1 MAALGRR
8 KGRTPLVPH
17 LPPPRRF
24 ATGVPGRAPV
34 MPLPLPA
41 PPSAP
46 AGEGKF
52 RRVHAVV
59 RRVPRGRVTTYGR
72 VARAVTA
79 AGYPLSA
86 RAAGWALRNSP
97 RGVPWHRVV
106 NAEGALSAERS
117 GNCEPGRQRALLSRE
132 GVPFDERGRVLLDR
146 CLFDPQDSD
155 AFFFPDGESSW

>member
-17 LPPPRRF
+17 LLPPRRL
-24 ATGVPGRAPV
+24 AAGVPGPVPVAPLI
-34 MPLPLPA
+34 PPA
-41 PPSAP
+41 PFSVPGS
-46 AGEGKF
+46 EGKF

-59 RRVPRGRVTTYGR
+59 RRVPEGRVTTYGR

-97 RGVPWHRVV
+97 EGVPWHRVV
-106 NAEGALSAERS
+106 NAEGALSAELS
-117 GNCEPGRQRALLSRE
+117 GNCEPGRQRALLAGE
-132 GVPFDERGRVLLDR
+132 GVPFDARGRVRLDR
-146 CLFDPQDSD
+146 CLFDPADSD
-155 AFFFPDGESSW
+155 AFFFPDGEASP

>member
-17 LPPPRRF
+17 LPLPRRF
-24 ATGVPGRAPV
+24 AAGVSGPIPVVPLIPPAPFSVPG
-34 MPLPLPA
+34 
-41 PPSAP
+41 S
-46 AGEGKF
+46 EGKF

-59 RRVPRGRVTTYGR
+59 RRVPEGRVTTYGR

-97 RGVPWHRVV
+97 EGVPWHRVV
-106 NAEGALSAERS
+106 NAEGALSAELS
-117 GNCEPGRQRALLSRE
+117 GNCEPGRQRALLAGE
-132 GVPFDERGRVLLDR
+132 GVPFDERGRVRLDR
-146 CLFDPQDSD
+146 CLFDPADSD
-155 AFFFPDGESSW
+155 AFFFPDGEASP

>member
-17 LPPPRRF
+17 LLPPRRS
-24 ATGVPGRAPV
+24 AAGVSGPVPV
-34 MPLPLPA
+34 MPLLPPA
-41 PPSAP
+41 PGS
-46 AGEGKF
+46 ESKF

-59 RRVPRGRVTTYGR
+59 RRVPHGRVTTYGR

-97 RGVPWHRVV
+97 DGVPWHRVV
-106 NAEGALSAERS
+106 NAEGALSAELS
-117 GNCEPGRQRALLSRE
+117 GNCEPGRQRALLAWE
-132 GVPFDERGRVLLDR
+132 GVAFDERGRVRLDR
-146 CLFDPQDSD
+146 CLFDPADSD
-155 AFFFPDGESSW
+155 AFFFPDREALP

>member
-17 LPPPRRF
+17 LLPPRCL
-24 ATGVPGRAPV
+24 AAGVCGTVPV
-34 MPLPLPA
+34 MPLLP
-41 PPSAP
+41 PVPFPIP

-97 RGVPWHRVV
+97 EGVPWHRVV
-106 NAEGALSAERS
+106 NAEGALSAELS
-117 GNCEPGRQRALLSRE
+117 GNCEPGRQRALLARE
-132 GVPFDERGRVLLDR
+132 GVPFDPRGRVRLDR
-146 CLFDPQDSD
+146 CLFDPADSD
-155 AFFFPDGESSW
+155 AFFFPDGESSP

>member
-17 LPPPRRF
+17 LLPPRCC
-24 ATGVPGRAPV
+24 AAGVSGPVPV
-34 MPLPLPA
+34 MPLLPPA
-41 PPSAP
+41 PFPTPGS
-46 AGEGKF
+46 EGKF

-59 RRVPRGRVTTYGR
+59 RRVPPGRVTTYGR

-97 RGVPWHRVV
+97 EGVPWHRVV
-106 NAEGALSAERS
+106 NAEGALSAELS
-117 GNCEPGRQRALLSRE
+117 GNCEPGRQRALLARE
-132 GVPFDERGRVLLDR
+132 GVPFDERGRVRLDR
-146 CLFDPQDSD
+146 CLFDPADSD
-155 AFFFPDGESSW
+155 AFFFPDGESSP